1 MLERCMKRGATIL
14 VAAVVAG
21 FSSNDF
27 IDVAAAWTAADL
39 RSSLRLGPSTIWS
52 HDNGRTKLFAT
63 ETGGAFRS
71 QSDRLNERRKRG
83 DDGAI
88 ELSQESKEDMIFLAK
103 QLNPV
108 IGFWDPLGIFREHEP
123 WPSLTMKQRIGWFR
137 HAEIKHGRVA
147 MAACIGYIVQSVYH
161 WPWAVTLDHAPF
173 PSIDLSPSQQWD
185 ELPFAGKL
193 QILAF
198 IGFFEFYSEQSPPLG
213 KKDGGMPHYT
223 KPGGIPGKFPSLD
236 GNAHPVPFDLYD
248 PFGISRNASADF
260 KARGRLAEINH
271 GRLAQIGIIS
281 FLCEEKIPGSV
292 PLLHDI
298 VKPYSG
304 EHMAPFEANWHLI

>member
-1 MLERCMKRGATIL
+1 MKRGATIL

-21 FSSNDF
+21 FSFNDF
-27 IDVAAAWTAADL
+27 AAAWTTVDL
-39 RSSLRLGPSTIWS
+39 RLSLRLGPWTIWS
-52 HDNGRTKLFAT
+52 HGNGRTKLFAT
-63 ETGGAFRS
+63 DTGAESTGAFRS
-71 QSDRLNERRKRG
+71 ESNHLGKSATKQQHGDKSD
-83 DDGAI
+83 I
-88 ELSQESKEDMIFLAK
+88 ELSQESREDLILLAK

-161 WPWAVTLDHAPF
+161 WPWAMTLDHAPF

-185 ELPFAGKL
+185 GLPFAGKL

-260 KARGRLAEINH
+260 KARGLLAEINH

-281 FLCEEKIPGSV
+281 FLCEEKLPGSV

-304 EHMAPFEANWHLI
+304 EHMAPFDANWHLL